1 MITLATAIFPKNIQ
15 DAMRYREPLN
25 IVQLSANAAVEVQQ
39 DILTI
44 RLPTPSTQGI
54 NGDENSVCRCGC
66 TR

>member
-1 MITLATAIFPKNIQ
+1 
-15 DAMRYREPLN
+15 MRRREPLN

-44 RLPTPSTQGI
+44 RLPTPSTQCR